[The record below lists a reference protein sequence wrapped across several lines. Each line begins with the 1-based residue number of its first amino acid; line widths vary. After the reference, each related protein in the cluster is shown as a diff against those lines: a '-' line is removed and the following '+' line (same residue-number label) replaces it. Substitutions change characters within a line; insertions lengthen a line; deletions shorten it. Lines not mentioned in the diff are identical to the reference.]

1 MDFGK
6 AELVN
11 YPDLVDELLALVAQ
25 DAEELGCSE
34 EIRKVRDIVA
44 DGNSADRQ
52 RNVYNSA
59 IENGAEP
66 EEAMRA
72 VVDSLIEETISGL
85 D

>member
-1 MDFGK
+1 MRD
-6 AELVN
+6 
-11 YPDLVDELLALVAQ
+11 VA
-25 DAEELGCSE
+25 
-34 EIRKVRDIVA
+34 A

-52 RNVYNSA
+52 RNVYKSA
-59 IENGAEP
+59 VENGAEP